1 MDTLLAYDQELFLFL
16 NNLGSETWDGFW
28 LVVTNK
34 LSSIPLYALL
44 LFLIYQKFGL
54 KGMLITMVIVAAMIT
69 CTDQISDFFKNYLQ
83 RPRPCKVF
91 SWEETMRFIAPRC
104 GRYGYFSGHA
114 TSSMATAVFAGL
126 ALQSNYRNLIF
137 ILLFWAVAVAYSRIY
152 VGVHYPLDILT
163 GMVAGA
169 LLGYGFYVLQKKLIV
184 KYTKI

>member
-1 MDTLLAYDQELFLFL
+1 MDTLTAYDQELFLFL
-16 NNLGSETWDGFW
+16 NNLGTASWDGFW
-28 LVVTNK
+28 LIVTNK

-44 LFLIYQKFGL
+44 LFFIYQKFGV
-54 KGMLITMVIVAAMIT
+54 KGLLITVVVVAAMIT
-69 CTDQISDFFKNYLQ
+69 CTDQISDFFKNYIQ

-126 ALQSNYRNLIF
+126 ALQSKYRYLIF
-137 ILLFWAVAVAYSRIY
+137 ILLFWAFAVAYSRIY

-163 GMVAGA
+163 GMVVGS
-169 LLGYGFYVLQKKLIV
+169 LLGYGFYKLQQWLV
-184 KYTKI
+184 VRYN

>member
-1 MDTLLAYDQELFLFL
+1 METLVAYDQELFLFL

-44 LFLIYQKFGL
+44 LFFIYQKFGL
-54 KGMLITMVIVAAMIT
+54 KGMLITMVVVAAMIT
-69 CTDQISDFFKNYLQ
+69 ATDQLSDFFKNFIQ
-83 RPRPCKVF
+83 RPRPCKLF

-126 ALQSNYRNLIF
+126 ALQSKYRNLIF
-137 ILLFWAVAVAYSRIY
+137 ILLFWAFFVGYSRIY
-152 VGVHYPLDILT
+152 VGVHYPLDVLT
-163 GMVAGA
+163 GMVAGGI
-169 LLGYGFYVLQKKLIV
+169 LGFTFYKIQQFFVT
-184 KYTKI
+184 KYA

>member
-1 MDTLLAYDQELFLFL
+1 METLLAYDQELFLFL

-44 LFLIYQKFGL
+44 LFFIYQKFGL

-69 CTDQISDFFKNYLQ
+69 CTDQISDFFKNYIQ

-91 SWEETMRFIAPRC
+91 SWEDTMRFIAPRC

-126 ALQSNYRNLIF
+126 ALQSKYRNLVF
-137 ILLFWAVAVAYSRIY
+137 MLLFWAVAIGYSRIY
-152 VGVHYPLDILT
+152 VGVHYPLDVIT
-163 GMVAGA
+163 GMVTGA
-169 LLGYGFYVLQKKLIV
+169 LLGYGFYVLQKKVITR
-184 KYTKI
+184 YT

>member
-1 MDTLLAYDQELFLFL
+1 METLIEYDQELFLFL
-16 NNLGSETWDGFW
+16 NSLGTETWDGFW

-44 LFLIYQKFGL
+44 LFFIYQKFGI
-54 KGMLITMVIVAAMIT
+54 KGMFMTMVIVAVMIT
-69 CTDQISDFFKNYLQ
+69 CTDQISDFFKNFIQ

-126 ALQSNYRNLIF
+126 ALQSKYRNLVF
-137 ILLFWAVAVAYSRIY
+137 ILLFWAAAIGYSRIY
-152 VGVHYPLDILT
+152 VGVHYPLDVLT
-163 GMVAGA
+163 GMMVGA
-169 LLGYGFYVLQKKLIV
+169 LLGYGFYRLQTYLTL
-184 KYTKI
+184 KYT